1 MRVLYLYNILALR
14 GTSLIRCVDRGAELL
29 VRRPMSAK
37 IRLEYDCGRFG
48 RKVGCLM
55 SVVIGIDIGGSSTKI
70 VGFSS
75 KGDGWELIEP
85 QIIKANDPVTAT
97 YGAFGKFTDENNLH
111 ISDISKV
118 MMTGVGASHVKSS
131 LYGLKCQ
138 RVAEFDSI
146 GRGGTYLSGLSEAL
160 VVSMGTGTA
169 MVHARAD
176 GTMKYLGG
184 TGVGGG
190 TLLGLSKL
198 LLNVESIRHLEQLAE
213 QGSLDN
219 IDLRIKDM
227 TATNSLTQLEGD
239 LTAANFGKLSDLATK
254 DDVAL
259 GIMNL
264 IFETVGMV
272 SIFAARSVG
281 AKDIILTGNVT
292 KLTHCKRKFDEFNHL
307 EVGRGLNFIIPDRAR
322 FSTAIGAAMI
332 GMRWGEK

>member
-1 MRVLYLYNILALR
+1 
-14 GTSLIRCVDRGAELL
+14 
-29 VRRPMSAK
+29 
-37 IRLEYDCGRFG
+37 
-48 RKVGCLM
+48 M

-75 KGDGWELIEP
+75 QGDQWELIEP
-85 QIIKANDPVTAT
+85 QIVKANDPVTST
-97 YGAFGKFTDENNLH
+97 YGAFGKFTDENNLR

-118 MMTGVGASHVKSS
+118 MMTGVGASHVKNN

-190 TLLGLSKL
+190 TLMGLSRL
-198 LLNVESIRHLEQLAE
+198 LLNADTISHIENFAES
-213 QGSLDN
+213 GSLDN

-227 TATNSLTQLEGD
+227 TASNSLEKLEAD
-239 LTAANFGKLSDLATK
+239 LTAANFGKLSDIATK
-254 DDVAL
+254 DDIAL

-264 IFETVGMV
+264 VFETVGMV

-281 AKDIILTGNVT
+281 VKDIILTGNIT
-292 KLTHCKRKFDEFNHL
+292 RLSHCKRKFDEFNHL
-307 EVGRGLNFIIPDRAR
+307 EVGRGLNFVIPERSR
-322 FSTAIGAAMI
+322 FATAIGAAMI

>member
-1 MRVLYLYNILALR
+1 
-14 GTSLIRCVDRGAELL
+14 
-29 VRRPMSAK
+29 
-37 IRLEYDCGRFG
+37 
-48 RKVGCLM
+48 M

-70 VGFSS
+70 VGFAAE
-75 KGDGWELIEP
+75 KNDWRLIEP
-85 QIIKANDPVTAT
+85 QIIKANDPITAT
-97 YGAFGKFTDENNLH
+97 YGAFGKFTDENNLA

-118 MMTGVGASHVKSS
+118 MMTGVGASHVKHS

-146 GRGGTYLSGLSEAL
+146 GRGGTYLSGLTDAL

-190 TLLGLSKL
+190 TLVGLSKL
-198 LLNVESIRHLEQLAE
+198 LLNAETMKNIEKYAES
-213 QGSLDN
+213 GSLDN

-227 TATNSLTQLEGD
+227 TATDSMTQLEGD
-239 LTAANFGKLSDLATK
+239 LTAANFGKLSDVASKNDL
-254 DDVAL
+254 AL

-264 IFETVGMV
+264 VFETVGMV
-272 SIFAARSVG
+272 SVFAARSVG
-281 AKDIILTGNVT
+281 VKDIILTGNIT
-292 KLTHCKRKFDEFNHL
+292 RLEHCKRKFDEFNHL
-307 EVGRGLNFIIPDRAR
+307 EIGRGLNFVIPDKAR
-322 FSTAIGAAMI
+322 FATAIGAAMI

>member
-1 MRVLYLYNILALR
+1 
-14 GTSLIRCVDRGAELL
+14 
-29 VRRPMSAK
+29 
-37 IRLEYDCGRFG
+37 
-48 RKVGCLM
+48 M

-70 VGFSS
+70 VGFSA
-75 KGDGWELIEP
+75 KGKEWELIEP

-97 YGAFGKFTDENNLH
+97 YGAFGKFTDENNLA

-118 MMTGVGASHVKSS
+118 MMTGVGASHVKNS

-190 TLLGLSKL
+190 TLVGLSRL
-198 LLNVESIRHLEQLAE
+198 LLNAESMGHIEKFAE
-213 QGSLDN
+213 GGSLDN

-227 TATNSLTQLEGD
+227 TASNSLDHLEAD
-239 LTAANFGKLSDLATK
+239 LTAANFGKLSDIATK
-254 DDVAL
+254 DDIAL

-264 IFETVGMV
+264 VFETVGMV

-281 AKDIILTGNVT
+281 AKDVILTGNIT
-292 KLTHCKRKFDEFNHL
+292 RLAHCRRKFEEFNQL
-307 EVGRGLNFIIPDRAR
+307 EIGQGLNFIIPERSR
-322 FSTAIGAAMI
+322 FATAIGAAMI

>member
-1 MRVLYLYNILALR
+1 
-14 GTSLIRCVDRGAELL
+14 
-29 VRRPMSAK
+29 
-37 IRLEYDCGRFG
+37 
-48 RKVGCLM
+48 M

-75 KGDGWELIEP
+75 QGDQWELIEP
-85 QIIKANDPVTAT
+85 QIVKANDPVTST
-97 YGAFGKFTDENNLH
+97 YGAFGKFTDENNLR

-146 GRGGTYLSGLSEAL
+146 GRGGTYLSGLPEAL

-239 LTAANFGKLSDLATK
+239 LTAANFGKLSDLASK

-292 KLTHCKRKFDEFNHL
+292 KLAHCKRKFEEFNNL

>member
-1 MRVLYLYNILALR
+1 
-14 GTSLIRCVDRGAELL
+14 
-29 VRRPMSAK
+29 
-37 IRLEYDCGRFG
+37 
-48 RKVGCLM
+48 M

-70 VGFSS
+70 VGFSKTES
-75 KGDGWELIEP
+75 GWNLIEP
-85 QIIKANDPVTAT
+85 QIIKANDPITAT
-97 YGAFGKFTDENNLH
+97 YGAFGKFTDENNLG

-118 MMTGVGASHVKSS
+118 MMTGVGASHVKHN
-131 LYGLKCQ
+131 LYGLECV

-146 GRGGTYLSGLSEAL
+146 GRGGTYISGLSDAL

-169 MVHARAD
+169 IVHARKD
-176 GTMKYLGG
+176 GSMQYLGG

-190 TLLGLSKL
+190 TLVGLSKL
-198 LLNVESIRHLEQLAE
+198 LLNAE
-213 QGSLDN
+213 TMSHIEKLSDGGCLDN

-227 TATNSLTQLEGD
+227 TATDSLTRLEGD

-254 DDVAL
+254 DDIAL

-264 IFETVGMV
+264 VFETVGMV

-292 KLTHCKRKFDEFNHL
+292 RLAHCRRKFDEFNHL
-307 EVGRGLNFIIPDRAR
+307 EIGRGLNFVIPERAR

-332 GMRWGEK
+332 GMQWGDK